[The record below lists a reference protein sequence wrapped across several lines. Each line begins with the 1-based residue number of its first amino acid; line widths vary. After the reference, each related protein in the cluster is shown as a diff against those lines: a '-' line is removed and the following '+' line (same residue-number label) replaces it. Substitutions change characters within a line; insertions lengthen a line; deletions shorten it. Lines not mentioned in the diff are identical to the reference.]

1 MNPIPVLAVGPVLL
15 VSIQVDLNDRVA
27 SELQNAV
34 LSRIEATGS
43 LGLLIDITAVTVV
56 DSYIARVL
64 TETARMAK
72 IMNTRVVLVGVQPE
86 VAITLL
92 DMGLEL
98 SGIDAAMDI
107 ERGLEVLGYQLS
119 AVERRAGADR
129 RGGYGG
135 ESVKE
140 VDDGRPAD
148 RDD

>member
-1 MNPIPVLAVGPVLL
+1 MSSIPVLAVGPVLL
-15 VSIQVDLNDRVA
+15 VSIQVDLNNRVA
-27 SELQNAV
+27 SELQNAI

-98 SGIDAAMDI
+98 SGIDAATDI
-107 ERGLEVLGYQLS
+107 ERGLETLGYRLS
-119 AVERRAGADR
+119 TVERRRGADR
-129 RGGYGG
+129 RDGYRG
-135 ESVKE
+135 E
-140 VDDGRPAD
+140 VDDERSAD
-148 RDD
+148 HDD